1 MSGICGYGFSEFIDK
16 LDGIVDEE
24 SKCLILALEIL
35 VAVLYKEMDTHFD
48 MLL

>member
-35 VAVLYKEMDTHFD
+35 VAIFCEEMRTHFN
-48 MLL
+48 LLL